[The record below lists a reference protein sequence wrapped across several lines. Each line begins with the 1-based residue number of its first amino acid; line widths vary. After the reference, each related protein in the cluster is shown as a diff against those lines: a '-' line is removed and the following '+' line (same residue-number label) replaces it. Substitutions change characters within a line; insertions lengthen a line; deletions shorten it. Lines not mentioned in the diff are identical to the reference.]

1 MTRGRAKR
9 AAVRPA
15 SWPLVALLLALLPAT
30 SRADGA
36 ATPRTLSLA
45 DARRLAA
52 ECNWALAA
60 ARSGVQQAEGLR
72 VQAGAWPNPVA
83 LASAGKLN
91 LTPPGPSGS
100 SSDTAL
106 GVTQLLELGSKRSA
120 RIRAAAAGL
129 AASQAQLAMTR
140 VAQDAAVVKAYA
152 VAVAAA
158 ETARVGRD
166 SAQTLERAAAIAE
179 VRFSAGGISAA
190 ERDQT
195 RVAAGRFAADVR
207 SAEAAA
213 VQARI
218 ALQTLL
224 GEPVPDGAVTLSD
237 DLASLLRLAAAGAP
251 AAPQATALESRGDV
265 RAARA
270 AAEQARA
277 QADLQRAQRVPD
289 LSLSAQYER
298 DLPDNPNTLGF
309 GVSITLPIF
318 DRNQGAIAAAQAASQ
333 QAASEA
339 ARVRAQANAEVAA
352 ARAALAAALDRH
364 RSYVEELLPRA
375 EAASRTVA
383 FSYEKGLAS
392 LLELL
397 EAERS
402 LNEVRLA
409 AVDSQADAVGAAA
422 DLAAACGETLP

>member
-1 MTRGRAKR
+1 MRR
-9 AAVRPA
+9 AAARIAARLALAAVVATGRPA
-15 SWPLVALLLALLPAT
+15 A
-30 SRADGA
+30 GA
-36 ATPRTLSLA
+36 PEPDVPPKALSLA
-45 DARRLAA
+45 QARALAA
-52 ECNWALAA
+52 ERNWSLVA

-72 VQAGAWPNPVA
+72 EQAGAWPNPVA
-83 LASAGKLN
+83 AASAGKLN

-100 SSDTAL
+100 TSDTTL
-106 GVTQLLELGSKRSA
+106 GVTQLLELGGKRGA
-120 RIRAAAAGL
+120 RIRAASAGL
-129 AASQAQLAMTR
+129 TASRAQLAITR

-152 VAVAAA
+152 AAAAAA

-166 SAQTLERAAAIAE
+166 SAQALEHAAAIAE
-179 VRFSAGGISAA
+179 VRFRAGEISAA

-218 ALQTLL
+218 TLQTLL
-224 GEPVPDGAVTLSD
+224 GEPVPDGVVVLSD
-237 DLASLLRLAAAGAP
+237 DLAALLRLATPGLAGPPDTAAVDG
-251 AAPQATALESRGDV
+251 RGDV
-265 RAARA
+265 QAARA
-270 AAEQARA
+270 TAEQALA
-277 QADLQRAQRVPD
+277 QVDLQRAQRVPD
-289 LSLSAQYER
+289 LSLQAQYER
-298 DLPDNPNTLGF
+298 DLPDNANTLGF
-309 GVSITLPIF
+309 GVSITLPLF
-318 DRNQGAIAAAQAASQ
+318 DRNHGAIAAAQAAGQ

-352 ARAALAAALDRH
+352 SRAALAAALERH
-364 RSYVEELLPRA
+364 RSYAFELLPRA
-375 EAASRTVA
+375 EAARKTVA

-422 DLAAACGETLP
+422 DLAAARGETVP